1 MRGPEDDFE
10 DDEDD
15 DEDAE
20 EEEFANDGFGE
31 IEKDDEED

>member
-1 MRGPEDDFE
+1 MRA
-10 DDEDD
+10 EDD

-31 IEKDDEED
+31 IEKDDD